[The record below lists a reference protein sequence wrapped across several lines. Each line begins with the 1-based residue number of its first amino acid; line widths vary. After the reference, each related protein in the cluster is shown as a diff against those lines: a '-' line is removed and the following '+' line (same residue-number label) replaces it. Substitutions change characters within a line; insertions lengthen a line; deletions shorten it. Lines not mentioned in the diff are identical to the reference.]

1 MQKKPVVSCMFS
13 TCREVLENGERKSNV
28 QEASFKEEHMMRQ
41 WSFQTYRSKACDI
54 IIQSKCTGR
63 QETADS
69 MDKDKDKMIET
80 VIVLIMF
87 EDIRMP
93 MLNTILSETGFDA
106 IGESDN
112 VLTAVA
118 LRETTRRRS
127 LPAEG
132 TSTPSILGKLGST
145 HLNCS
150 TLTSTWPR
158 QGLKQSHTN

>member
-1 MQKKPVVSCMFS
+1 MYVFYMQGGLRERREKIQCTGSLLQGGAHDEAMELSDLQVKK
-13 TCREVLENGERKSNV
+13 
-28 QEASFKEEHMMRQ
+28 
-41 WSFQTYRSKACDI
+41 CDI